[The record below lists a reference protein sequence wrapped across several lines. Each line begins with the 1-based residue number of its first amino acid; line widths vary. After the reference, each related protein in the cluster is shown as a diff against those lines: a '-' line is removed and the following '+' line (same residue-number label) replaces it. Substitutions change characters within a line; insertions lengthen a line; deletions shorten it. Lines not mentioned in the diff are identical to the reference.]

1 MSMVVPHAM
10 FFVVPVIVT
19 ERPNVTDAAIALI
32 VRLPLGFPGLGGF
45 AATAGPAQ
53 TRTTASA
60 APIFFMS
67 LERRGCPQVGYTERK
82 RSARRRSFH
91 DQILPTLSWWHPTGW
106 SSCS

>member
-1 MSMVVPHAM
+1 M

-19 ERPNVTDAAIALI
+19 ERPNVTAPALALI

-67 LERRGCPQVGYTERK
+67 LERRGCPQVGYMEEKGAPGGAPFTN
-82 RSARRRSFH
+82 RSCRGSAGGARCGSRAARA
-91 DQILPTLSWWHPTGW
+91 
-106 SSCS
+106 